1 MDFAMLPPEI
11 NSGRIYTGPGSGPI
25 MAVAAAW
32 DALAEDLYATANS
45 DQTVISE
52 LTGQAWSGPAAAAM
66 AGAAAPFTAWTAATA
81 AQAQQAA
88 TQARAAAAAYEAAFA
103 LTVPPPVIT
112 ANRSLLQALIATN
125 FFGQNLPSIAATEA
139 DYAEMWAQDAT
150 AMYGYAS
157 ASAAASTLTPFTEP
171 QPVTNPAGLAGQA
184 AAVAH
189 AAGMPAGTANTQAV
203 VSGMSRLLSAV
214 PGALQQLAQG
224 TASGASTSGGGLS
237 SLLATSPLEY
247 LTLLTP
253 YVASIGTAR
262 LGLQAASFTKASAG
276 SVPSTQAFGLA
287 SLPQPTAASDLTTGA
302 ASTPVVAQLGR
313 AASAG
318 GLSVPQNW
326 ATSAPVI
333 QLQATPTTASLSSA
347 APLAASQSPTGVF
360 SDMNMAPVSRRPT
373 AGQHR
378 FGPPRSPSRRCDG
391 PPPLGRITVAR
402 LGVPRSRLSR

>member
-1 MDFAMLPPEI
+1 MDFALLPPEI

-139 DYAEMWAQDAT
+139 DYAEMWTQDAT

-171 QPVTNPAGLAGQA
+171 QPVTNPAGLAAQA

-224 TASGASTSGGGLS
+224 TTSGLSTSGGGLS

-253 YVASIGTAR
+253 YIASIGTAR

-276 SVPSTQAFGLA
+276 SVSSTRAFGLA
-287 SLPQPTAASDLTTGA
+287 SLPQPTAASGLTTGA
-302 ASTPVVAQLGR
+302 ASTPVVGQLGR

-333 QLQATPTTASLSSA
+333 QLQATPITASLSSA

-373 AGQHR
+373 AG
-378 FGPPRSPSRRCDG
+378 STA
-391 PPPLGRITVAR
+391 LGRRAR
-402 LGVPRSRLSR
+402 RPAAVMVHHPSAG

>member
-45 DQTVISE
+45 DQAVISE

-66 AGAAAPFTAWTAATA
+66 ASAAAPFVAWTAATA
-81 AQAQQAA
+81 AQVQQAA

-139 DYAEMWAQDAT
+139 DYAEMWTQDAT
-150 AMYGYAS
+150 AMYSYAS

-189 AAGMPAGTANTQAV
+189 AASMPAGTANTQAV

-214 PGALQQLAQG
+214 PGALQELAQG
-224 TASGASTSGGGLS
+224 TASGAATSGGGLS

-253 YVASIGTAR
+253 YIASIGTAR

-287 SLPQPTAASDLTTGA
+287 SLPQPTAASDLTTNA
-302 ASTPVVAQLGR
+302 ATTPVVAQLGR

-360 SDMNMAPVSRRPT
+360 SDMNMAPVSRRPAAGRT
-373 AGQHR
+373 A
-378 FGPPRSPSRRCDG
+378 
-391 PPPLGRITVAR
+391 LGRRAR
-402 LGVPRSRLSR
+402 RPAAVMVHHPSAG

>member
-25 MAVAAAW
+25 MAVATAW

-45 DQTVISE
+45 DQAVISE

-66 AGAAAPFTAWTAATA
+66 ASAAAPFTAWAAATA
-81 AQAQQAA
+81 AQAQRAA

-139 DYAEMWAQDAT
+139 DYAEMWTQDAT
-150 AMYGYAS
+150 AMYSYAS
-157 ASAAASTLTPFTEP
+157 ASAAASKLTPFTEP

-189 AAGMPAGTANTQAV
+189 AASMPAGTANTQAV

-224 TASGASTSGGGLS
+224 TASGTATSGGGLS

-253 YVASIGTAR
+253 YEASTGTAR
-262 LGLQAASFTKASAG
+262 LGLQAASFTKASAE

-287 SLPQPTAASDLTTGA
+287 SLPQPTAASGFTTGA
-302 ASTPVVAQLGR
+302 ASTQVVAQLGR

-373 AGQHR
+373 AGR
-378 FGPPRSPSRRCDG
+378 TA
-391 PPPLGRITVAR
+391 LGRRAR
-402 LGVPRSRLSR
+402 RPAAVMVYHPSAG

>member
-45 DQTVISE
+45 DQAVISE

-66 AGAAAPFTAWTAATA
+66 ASAAAPFTAWAAATA
-81 AQAQQAA
+81 AQAQRAA

-139 DYAEMWAQDAT
+139 DYAEMWTQDAT
-150 AMYGYAS
+150 AMYSYAS
-157 ASAAASTLTPFTEP
+157 ASAAASKLTPFTEP

-189 AAGMPAGTANTQAV
+189 AASMPAGTANTQAV

-214 PGALQQLAQG
+214 CGALQQLAQG

-253 YVASIGTAR
+253 YIASIGTAR

-276 SVPSTQAFGLA
+276 SVPGTQAFGLA
-287 SLPQPTAASDLTTGA
+287 SLPQPTAASVLTTGA

-373 AGQHR
+373 AGR
-378 FGPPRSPSRRCDG
+378 TA
-391 PPPLGRITVAR
+391 LGRRAR
-402 LGVPRSRLSR
+402 RPAAVMVYHPSAG

>member
-1 MDFAMLPPEI
+1 MDFALLPPEI

-45 DQTVISE
+45 DQAVISE

-66 AGAAAPFTAWTAATA
+66 ASAAAPFTAWAAATA
-81 AQAQQAA
+81 AQAQRAA

-139 DYAEMWAQDAT
+139 DYAEMWTQDAT
-150 AMYGYAS
+150 AMYSYAS
-157 ASAAASTLTPFTEP
+157 ASAAASKLTPFTEP

-189 AAGMPAGTANTQAV
+189 AASMPAGTANTQAV
-203 VSGMSRLLSAV
+203 VSAMSRLLSAV
-214 PGALQQLAQG
+214 PGTLQQLAQG
-224 TASGASTSGGGLS
+224 TASGTATSGGGLS

-253 YVASIGTAR
+253 YEASTGTAR

-276 SVPSTQAFGLA
+276 SVPGTQAFGLA
-287 SLPQPTAASDLTTGA
+287 SLPQPTAASVLTTGA

-360 SDMNMAPVSRRPT
+360 SDMNMAPASRRPT
-373 AGQHR
+373 AG
-378 FGPPRSPSRRCDG
+378 STA
-391 PPPLGRITVAR
+391 LGRRAR
-402 LGVPRSRLSR
+402 RPAAVMVRHPSAG

>member
-11 NSGRIYTGPGSGPI
+11 NSGRIYSGPGSGPI

-32 DALAEDLYATANS
+32 DALAEDLYAIANS

-139 DYAEMWAQDAT
+139 DYAEMWTQDAT

-253 YVASIGTAR
+253 YIASIGTAR

-333 QLQATPTTASLSSA
+333 QLRATPTTASLSSA
-347 APLAASQSPTGVF
+347 APLAASQSLTGVF
-360 SDMNMAPVSRRPT
+360 SDINMAPVSRRPT
-373 AGQHR
+373 AG
-378 FGPPRSPSRRCDG
+378 STA
-391 PPPLGRITVAR
+391 LGRRAR
-402 LGVPRSRLSR
+402 RPAAVMVHHPSAG

>member
-11 NSGRIYTGPGSGPI
+11 NSGRIYTGPGSGPV

-214 PGALQQLAQG
+214 PRALQQLAQG

-276 SVPSTQAFGLA
+276 GVPSTQAFGLA
-287 SLPQPTAASDLTTGA
+287 SLPQPTAASDLATGA
-302 ASTPVVAQLGR
+302 ASTPVIAQLGR

-333 QLQATPTTASLSSA
+333 QLQANPTTASLSSA
-347 APLAASQSPTGVF
+347 APLAPSQSPTGVF

-373 AGQHR
+373 AA
-378 FGPPRSPSRRCDG
+378 STA
-391 PPPLGRITVAR
+391 LGRRARRPVAVMVHHPSA
-402 LGVPRSRLSR
+402 G

>member
-25 MAVAAAW
+25 MTVAAAW

-45 DQTVISE
+45 DQAVISE

-66 AGAAAPFTAWTAATA
+66 ASAAAPFTAWAAATA
-81 AQAQQAA
+81 AQAQRAA

-139 DYAEMWAQDAT
+139 DYAEMWTQDAT
-150 AMYGYAS
+150 AMYSYAS
-157 ASAAASTLTPFTEP
+157 ASAAASKLTPFTEP

-189 AAGMPAGTANTQAV
+189 AASMPAGTANTQAV

-224 TASGASTSGGGLS
+224 TASGTATSGGGLS

-253 YVASIGTAR
+253 YEASTGTAR
-262 LGLQAASFTKASAG
+262 LGLQAASFTKASAE

-287 SLPQPTAASDLTTGA
+287 SLPQPTAASGFTTGA
-302 ASTPVVAQLGR
+302 ASTQVVAQLGR

-347 APLAASQSPTGVF
+347 APLAGSQSPTGVF

-373 AGQHR
+373 AGR
-378 FGPPRSPSRRCDG
+378 TA
-391 PPPLGRITVAR
+391 LGRRAR
-402 LGVPRSRLSR
+402 RPAAVMVYHPSAG

>member
-1 MDFAMLPPEI
+1 
-11 NSGRIYTGPGSGPI
+11 
-25 MAVAAAW
+25 
-32 DALAEDLYATANS
+32 
-45 DQTVISE
+45 
-52 LTGQAWSGPAAAAM
+52 M

-81 AQAQQAA
+81 ARAQQAA
-88 TQARAAAAAYEAAFA
+88 TQARAAAAAYEDAFA

-139 DYAEMWAQDAT
+139 DYAEMWTQDAT

-157 ASAAASTLTPFTEP
+157 ASAAASALTPFTVP
-171 QPVTNPAGLAGQA
+171 QPVTNPAGLAGQS

-224 TASGASTSGGGLS
+224 TASGAATSGGGLS

-253 YVASIGTAR
+253 YIASIGTAR
-262 LGLQAASFTKASAG
+262 LGLQAASFTKDSAG

-287 SLPQPTAASDLTTGA
+287 SLPQPTAASDLTTA
-302 ASTPVVAQLGR
+302 AATTPVVAQLGR

-318 GLSVPQNW
+318 GLSVPQSW

-360 SDMNMAPVSRRPT
+360 SDMNMAPVPRRPAAGRT
-373 AGQHR
+373 A
-378 FGPPRSPSRRCDG
+378 
-391 PPPLGRITVAR
+391 LGRRAR
-402 LGVPRSRLSR
+402 RPAAVMVHHPSAG

>member
-45 DQTVISE
+45 DQAVISE

-139 DYAEMWAQDAT
+139 DYAEMWTQDAT
-150 AMYGYAS
+150 AMYSYAS
-157 ASAAASTLTPFTEP
+157 ASAAASKLTPFTEP

-189 AAGMPAGTANTQAV
+189 AASMPAGTANTQAV

-214 PGALQQLAQG
+214 PGALRQLAQG
-224 TASGASTSGGGLS
+224 TASGTATSGDGLS

-253 YVASIGTAR
+253 YEASTGTAR
-262 LGLQAASFTKASAG
+262 LGLQAASFTKASAE

-287 SLPQPTAASDLTTGA
+287 SLPQPTAASGFTTGA
-302 ASTPVVAQLGR
+302 ASTQVVAQLGR

-373 AGQHR
+373 AG
-378 FGPPRSPSRRCDG
+378 STA
-391 PPPLGRITVAR
+391 LGRRAR
-402 LGVPRSRLSR
+402 RPAAVMVHHPSAG

>member
-11 NSGRIYTGPGSGPI
+11 NSGRIYSGPGSGPM
-25 MAVAAAW
+25 MAVAATW

-88 TQARAAAAAYEAAFA
+88 AQARAAAAAYEAAFA

-139 DYAEMWAQDAT
+139 DYAEMWTQDAT

-157 ASAAASTLTPFTEP
+157 ASAAASTLTPLTEP

-203 VSGMSRLLSAV
+203 VSGMSGLLSAV

-224 TASGASTSGGGLS
+224 TASGAATSGGGLS

-247 LTLLTP
+247 LSLLTP
-253 YVASIGTAR
+253 YIASIGTAR

-287 SLPQPTAASDLTTGA
+287 SLPQPTAASDLSTGA

-333 QLQATPTTASLSSA
+333 RLQATPTTASLSSA

-360 SDMNMAPVSRRPT
+360 SDMNMAPVSRRPAAGRT
-373 AGQHR
+373 A
-378 FGPPRSPSRRCDG
+378 
-391 PPPLGRITVAR
+391 LGRRAR
-402 LGVPRSRLSR
+402 RPAAVMVYHPSAG

>member
-1 MDFAMLPPEI
+1 MDFALLPPEI
-11 NSGRIYTGPGSGPI
+11 NSGRIYAGPGSGPI

-32 DALAEDLYATANS
+32 DALAEDLYATGNS

-112 ANRSLLQALIATN
+112 ANRSLLQALVATN

-139 DYAEMWAQDAT
+139 DYAEMWTQDAT

-171 QPVTNPAGLAGQA
+171 QPVTNPAGLAAQA

-189 AAGMPAGTANTQAV
+189 AAGMPAGTVNTQAV

-214 PGALQQLAQG
+214 PGTLQQLAQG
-224 TASGASTSGGGLS
+224 TASGVSTSEGGLS

-247 LTLLTP
+247 LALLTP
-253 YVASIGTAR
+253 YIASIGTAR
-262 LGLQAASFTKASAG
+262 LGLQAASFSKASAG

-287 SLPQPTAASDLTTGA
+287 SLPQPTAASGLTTGG
-302 ASTPVVAQLGR
+302 ASTSVVAQLGR

-326 ATSAPVI
+326 ATSPPVI
-333 QLQATPTTASLSSA
+333 QLQATPTTASLSGA
-347 APLAASQSPTGVF
+347 APLTASHSPTGVF

-373 AGQHR
+373 AGSTALARRARRPAAVMVHH
-378 FGPPRSPSRRCDG
+378 PSAG
-391 PPPLGRITVAR
+391 
-402 LGVPRSRLSR
+402 

>member
-11 NSGRIYTGPGSGPI
+11 NSGRIYSGPGSGPM
-25 MAVAAAW
+25 MAVAATW

-88 TQARAAAAAYEAAFA
+88 AQARAAAAAYEAAFA

-139 DYAEMWAQDAT
+139 DYAEMWTQDAT

-157 ASAAASTLTPFTEP
+157 ASAAASTLTPLTEP

-184 AAVAH
+184 AVVAH
-189 AAGMPAGTANTQAV
+189 AAGMPAATANTQAV
-203 VSGMSRLLSAV
+203 VSGMSGLLSAV

-224 TASGASTSGGGLS
+224 TASGAATSGGGLS

-247 LTLLTP
+247 LSLLTP
-253 YVASIGTAR
+253 YIASIGTAR

-276 SVPSTQAFGLA
+276 SVPSTQAFGSA
-287 SLPQPTAASDLTTGA
+287 SLPQPTAASDLSTGA

-360 SDMNMAPVSRRPT
+360 SDMNMAPVSRRPAAGRT
-373 AGQHR
+373 A
-378 FGPPRSPSRRCDG
+378 
-391 PPPLGRITVAR
+391 LGRRAR
-402 LGVPRSRLSR
+402 RPAAVMVYHPSAG

>member
-25 MAVAAAW
+25 MTVAAAW

-45 DQTVISE
+45 DQAVISE

-66 AGAAAPFTAWTAATA
+66 ASAAAPFTAWAAATA
-81 AQAQQAA
+81 AQAQRAA

-139 DYAEMWAQDAT
+139 DYAEMWTQDAT
-150 AMYGYAS
+150 AMYSYAS
-157 ASAAASTLTPFTEP
+157 ASAAASKLTPFTEP

-189 AAGMPAGTANTQAV
+189 AASMPAGTANTQAV

-224 TASGASTSGGGLS
+224 TASGTATSGGGLS

-253 YVASIGTAR
+253 YEASTGTAR
-262 LGLQAASFTKASAG
+262 LGLQAASFTKASAE

-287 SLPQPTAASDLTTGA
+287 SLPQPTAASGFTTGA
-302 ASTPVVAQLGR
+302 ASTQVVAQLGR

-347 APLAASQSPTGVF
+347 APLAGSQSPTGVF
-360 SDMNMAPVSRRPT
+360 SDMNMAPVSRRPVAGST
-373 AGQHR
+373 ALARRARRPAAVMVHH
-378 FGPPRSPSRRCDG
+378 PSAG
-391 PPPLGRITVAR
+391 
-402 LGVPRSRLSR
+402 

>member
-25 MAVAAAW
+25 TAVAAAW

-66 AGAAAPFTAWTAATA
+66 AGAAALFTAWTAATA

-88 TQARAAAAAYEAAFA
+88 SQARAAAAAYEAAFA

-125 FFGQNLPSIAATEA
+125 FFGQNLPSIASTEA
-139 DYAEMWAQDAT
+139 DYAEMWTQDAT
-150 AMYGYAS
+150 AMYGYAI
-157 ASAAASTLTPFTEP
+157 ASAAASTLTPFIEP

-203 VSGMSRLLSAV
+203 VSGISRLLSAV

-253 YVASIGTAR
+253 YIASIGTAR
-262 LGLQAASFTKASAG
+262 LGLQAASFTKASAE
-276 SVPSTQAFGLA
+276 SVPSTQAVGLA
-287 SLPQPTAASDLTTGA
+287 SLPQPTAASGLTTGTV
-302 ASTPVVAQLGR
+302 STPVVAQLGR

-326 ATSAPVI
+326 APSAPVI
-333 QLQATPTTASLSSA
+333 QLQATPTTASLSTA
-347 APLAASQSPTGVF
+347 APLAAPQSPAGVF

-373 AGQHR
+373 AG
-378 FGPPRSPSRRCDG
+378 STA
-391 PPPLGRITVAR
+391 LGRRAR
-402 LGVPRSRLSR
+402 RPAAVMVHHPSAG

>member
-25 MAVAAAW
+25 MAVATAW

-157 ASAAASTLTPFTEP
+157 ASAAASTLTPITEP

-203 VSGMSRLLSAV
+203 VSAMSRLLSAV

-224 TASGASTSGGGLS
+224 TASGAATSGGGLS

-253 YVASIGTAR
+253 YTRASGPPDWVCKRRRLPKPAQGASPAVALKPSGWPACRSQPRIRPHHGCRQHAGR
-262 LGLQAASFTKASAG
+262 RAVGPRGLGGRSERSSKLGHRGAG
-276 SVPSTQAFGLA
+276 
-287 SLPQPTAASDLTTGA
+287 
-302 ASTPVVAQLGR
+302 
-313 AASAG
+313 
-318 GLSVPQNW
+318 N
-326 ATSAPVI
+326 
-333 QLQATPTTASLSSA
+333 
-347 APLAASQSPTGVF
+347 
-360 SDMNMAPVSRRPT
+360 PT
-373 AGQHR
+373 AGNPDHR
-378 FGPPRSPSRRCDG
+378 QPQ
-391 PPPLGRITVAR
+391 
-402 LGVPRSRLSR
+402 

>member
-139 DYAEMWAQDAT
+139 DYAEMWTQDAT

-157 ASAAASTLTPFTEP
+157 ASAAASTLTPFTAP
-171 QPVTNPAGLAGQA
+171 QAVTNPAGLAGQA

-224 TASGASTSGGGLS
+224 TASGGATSGGGLS

-253 YVASIGTAR
+253 YIASIGTAR

-276 SVPSTQAFGLA
+276 SGPSTQAFGLA

-347 APLAASQSPTGVF
+347 APLAASQSRTGVF
-360 SDMNMAPVSRRPT
+360 SDMNMAPVSRRPAAGRT
-373 AGQHR
+373 A
-378 FGPPRSPSRRCDG
+378 
-391 PPPLGRITVAR
+391 LGRRAR
-402 LGVPRSRLSR
+402 RPAAVMVYHPSAG

>member
-1 MDFAMLPPEI
+1 
-11 NSGRIYTGPGSGPI
+11 
-25 MAVAAAW
+25 MANAV
-32 DALAEDLYATANS
+32 
-45 DQTVISE
+45 
-52 LTGQAWSGPAAAAM
+52 
-66 AGAAAPFTAWTAATA
+66 APFTAWTATTA
-81 AQAQQAA
+81 VQVQEAA
-88 TQARAAAAAYEAAFA
+88 AQARAAAAAYEAAFA

-125 FFGQNLPSIAATEA
+125 FFGQTLPSIAPTEA
-139 DYAEMWAQDAT
+139 DYAEMWTQDAT
-150 AMYGYAS
+150 AMYSYAS

-189 AAGMPAGTANTQAV
+189 AASMPAGTANTQAV

-224 TASGASTSGGGLS
+224 TASGTATSGGGLS

-247 LTLLTP
+247 LSLLTP
-253 YVASIGTAR
+253 YEASTGTAR
-262 LGLQAASFTKASAG
+262 LGLQAASFTKTSAG
-276 SVPSTQAFGLA
+276 GVPSGGSTQAFGLA
-287 SLPQPTAASDLTTGA
+287 GLPQPTAASGLTTGG

-326 ATSAPVI
+326 ATAAPVS

-360 SDMNMAPVSRRPT
+360 SDMNMAPASRRPT
-373 AGQHR
+373 AG
-378 FGPPRSPSRRCDG
+378 STA
-391 PPPLGRITVAR
+391 LGRRAR
-402 LGVPRSRLSR
+402 RPAAVMVHHPSAG

>member
-1 MDFAMLPPEI
+1 MDFALLPPEI

-139 DYAEMWAQDAT
+139 DYAEMWTQDAT

-189 AAGMPAGTANTQAV
+189 AAGMSAGTANTQAV

-224 TASGASTSGGGLS
+224 TASGASTTGGGLS

-247 LTLLTP
+247 LSLLTP
-253 YVASIGTAR
+253 YIASIGTAR

-276 SVPSTQAFGLA
+276 GVPTGGSTQAFGLA
-287 SLPQPTAASDLTTGA
+287 GLPQPTAASGLTTGA
-302 ASTPVVAQLGR
+302 ASTPVVAT
-313 AASAG
+313 SAG

-333 QLQATPTTASLSSA
+333 QLQATPTAASLSSA

-373 AGQHR
+373 AG
-378 FGPPRSPSRRCDG
+378 STA
-391 PPPLGRITVAR
+391 LGRRAR
-402 LGVPRSRLSR
+402 RPAAVMVRHPSAG

>member
-45 DQTVISE
+45 DQAVISE

-66 AGAAAPFTAWTAATA
+66 ASAAAPFTAWAAATA
-81 AQAQQAA
+81 AQAQRAA

-139 DYAEMWAQDAT
+139 DYAEMWTQDAT
-150 AMYGYAS
+150 AMYSYAS
-157 ASAAASTLTPFTEP
+157 ASAAASKLTPFTEP

-189 AAGMPAGTANTQAV
+189 AASMPAGTANTQAV
-203 VSGMSRLLSAV
+203 VSAMSRLLSAV

-224 TASGASTSGGGLS
+224 TASGTATSGGGLS

-253 YVASIGTAR
+253 YEASTGTAR
-262 LGLQAASFTKASAG
+262 LGLQAASFTKASAE

-287 SLPQPTAASDLTTGA
+287 SLPQPTAASGFTTGA
-302 ASTPVVAQLGR
+302 ASTQVVAQLGR

-373 AGQHR
+373 AG
-378 FGPPRSPSRRCDG
+378 STA
-391 PPPLGRITVAR
+391 LGRRAR
-402 LGVPRSRLSR
+402 RPAAVMVHHPSAG

>member
-25 MAVAAAW
+25 MAVATAW

-45 DQTVISE
+45 DQAVISE
-52 LTGQAWSGPAAAAM
+52 LTSQAWSGPAAAAM
-66 AGAAAPFTAWTAATA
+66 ASAAAPFTAWTAATA

-150 AMYGYAS
+150 TMYSYAS
-157 ASAAASTLTPFTEP
+157 ASAAASTLTPITEP
-171 QPVTNPAGLAGQA
+171 QPVTNPAGLTGQA

-189 AAGMPAGTANTQAV
+189 AASMPAGTANTQAV
-203 VSGMSRLLSAV
+203 VSAMSRLLSAV
-214 PGALQQLAQG
+214 PGTLQQLAQG
-224 TASGASTSGGGLS
+224 TASGTATSGGGLS

-247 LTLLTP
+247 LSLLTP
-253 YVASIGTAR
+253 YEASTGTAR

-276 SVPSTQAFGLA
+276 GVPSGGSTQAFGLA
-287 SLPQPTAASDLTTGA
+287 SLPQPTAASGLTTGG
-302 ASTPVVAQLGR
+302 ASPPVVAQLGR

-326 ATSAPVI
+326 ATAAPVI
-333 QLQATPTTASLSSA
+333 QLQATPTTARLSSA

-360 SDMNMAPVSRRPT
+360 SDMNMAPASRRPT
-373 AGQHR
+373 AG
-378 FGPPRSPSRRCDG
+378 STA
-391 PPPLGRITVAR
+391 LGRRAR
-402 LGVPRSRLSR
+402 RPAAVMVHHPSAG

>member
-1 MDFAMLPPEI
+1 MDFALLPPEI
-11 NSGRIYTGPGSGPI
+11 NSGRIYAGPGSGPI

-139 DYAEMWAQDAT
+139 DYAEMWTQDAT

-171 QPVTNPAGLAGQA
+171 QPVTNPAGLAAQA
-184 AAVAH
+184 AAVAQ
-189 AAGMPAGTANTQAV
+189 AAGMPTGTANTQAV

-214 PGALQQLAQG
+214 PGTLQQLAQG
-224 TASGASTSGGGLS
+224 TASGASTSDGGLS

-253 YVASIGTAR
+253 YIASIGTAR
-262 LGLQAASFTKASAG
+262 LGLQAAAFTKASAG

-287 SLPQPTAASDLTTGA
+287 SLPQPTAASGLTTGG

-313 AASAG
+313 AAWAG

-326 ATSAPVI
+326 AASAPVI

-347 APLAASQSPTGVF
+347 TPLAASQSPTGVF
-360 SDMNMAPVSRRPT
+360 SDTNMAPVSRRPT
-373 AGQHR
+373 AGSAALARRARRPAAVMVRH
-378 FGPPRSPSRRCDG
+378 PSAG
-391 PPPLGRITVAR
+391 
-402 LGVPRSRLSR
+402 

>member
-45 DQTVISE
+45 DQAVISE

-66 AGAAAPFTAWTAATA
+66 ASAAAPFTAWAAATA
-81 AQAQQAA
+81 AQAQRAA

-139 DYAEMWAQDAT
+139 DYAEMWTQDAT
-150 AMYGYAS
+150 AMYSYAS
-157 ASAAASTLTPFTEP
+157 ASAAASKLTPFTEP

-189 AAGMPAGTANTQAV
+189 AASMPAGTANTQAV

-214 PGALQQLAQG
+214 PGALRQLAQG
-224 TASGASTSGGGLS
+224 TASGTATSGGGLS

-253 YVASIGTAR
+253 YEASTGTAR
-262 LGLQAASFTKASAG
+262 LGLQAASFTKASAE

-287 SLPQPTAASDLTTGA
+287 SLPQPTAASGLTTGA
-302 ASTPVVAQLGR
+302 AGTPVVAQLGR

-347 APLAASQSPTGVF
+347 APLAGSQSPTGVF

-373 AGQHR
+373 AGR
-378 FGPPRSPSRRCDG
+378 TA
-391 PPPLGRITVAR
+391 LGRRAR
-402 LGVPRSRLSR
+402 RPAAVMVYHPSAG

>member
-45 DQTVISE
+45 DQAVISE

-66 AGAAAPFTAWTAATA
+66 ASAAAPFTAWAAATA
-81 AQAQQAA
+81 AQAQRAA

-139 DYAEMWAQDAT
+139 DYAEMWTQDAT
-150 AMYGYAS
+150 AMYSYAS
-157 ASAAASTLTPFTEP
+157 ASAAASKLTPFTEP

-189 AAGMPAGTANTQAV
+189 AASMPAGTANTQAV

-224 TASGASTSGGGLS
+224 TASGTATSGGGLS

-253 YVASIGTAR
+253 YEASTGTAR
-262 LGLQAASFTKASAG
+262 LGLQAASFTKASAE

-287 SLPQPTAASDLTTGA
+287 SLPQPTAASGFTTGA
-302 ASTPVVAQLGR
+302 ASTQVVAQLGR

-347 APLAASQSPTGVF
+347 APLAGSQSPTGVF

-373 AGQHR
+373 AGR
-378 FGPPRSPSRRCDG
+378 TA
-391 PPPLGRITVAR
+391 LGRRAR
-402 LGVPRSRLSR
+402 RPAAVMVYHPSAG